1 MTRTADT
8 SSDTPILTRGR
19 AVPPLFDKISF
30 VAKKLFGR
38 YKRDDEVSQEND
50 KIIFPAWRF
59 VGREL
64 AYPEAFV
71 EQTEQA
77 TMALCQVRHLKYS
90 QNHRH
95 FLHIMTIFWH

>member
-1 MTRTADT
+1 MKTDIG
-8 SSDTPILTRGR
+8 DLGGCF
-19 AVPPLFDKISF
+19 AVENLFDKNLF
-30 VAKKLFGR
+30 VAKKHFGR
-38 YKRDDEVSQEND
+38 YKHDNEVSQEND

-77 TMALCQVRHLKYS
+77 TMALRQVRHLKYS
-90 QNHRH
+90 QNYRH